1 MVFRNEGAHPSASSG
16 SVDSDTECTVHTGIV
31 HNMSATAANA
41 HDVKQ
46 GHNLL
51 HGARGRCGATPGI
64 WGAQAGGE
72 PGAGSGMA
80 GSDASRAS
88 PDAGGEGV
96 GRLSVVIAQVGKG
109 WNCRTVARSM
119 VQEVS
124 VNS

>member
-1 MVFRNEGAHPSASSG
+1 MWGDAGYLGAHKR
-16 SVDSDTECTVHTGIV
+16 EE
-31 HNMSATAANA
+31 
-41 HDVKQ
+41 
-46 GHNLL
+46 NLGL
-51 HGARGRCGATPGI
+51 DLEWRVAMRPGRP
-64 WGAQAGGE
+64 
-72 PGAGSGMA
+72 
-80 GSDASRAS
+80 